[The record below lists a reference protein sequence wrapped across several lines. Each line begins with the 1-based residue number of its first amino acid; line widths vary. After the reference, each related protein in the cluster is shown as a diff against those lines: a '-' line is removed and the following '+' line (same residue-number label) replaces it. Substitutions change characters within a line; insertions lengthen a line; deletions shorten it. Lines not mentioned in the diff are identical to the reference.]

1 MNFDDDRLF
10 RALMLNSKIGQNGMR
25 GRPFGAGSGSRMKP
39 DESPENGRDELAFP
53 APWKS
58 PSLRAGSDPRPMSPI
73 SPERVA
79 PLRVQATGK

>member
-1 MNFDDDRLF
+1 
-10 RALMLNSKIGQNGMR
+10 
-25 GRPFGAGSGSRMKP
+25 MKP

-53 APWKS
+53 APWI
-58 PSLRAGSDPRPMSPI
+58 PPDFRIEVGPRPMSPI